1 MEWGGRGVEV
11 TFRKNG
17 SHRRPAKQR
26 RKGERALE
34 EKNINREERKM
45 AAPKTGEGRGAVRNG

>member
-34 EKNINREERKM
+34 EKKY
-45 AAPKTGEGRGAVRNG
+45 K